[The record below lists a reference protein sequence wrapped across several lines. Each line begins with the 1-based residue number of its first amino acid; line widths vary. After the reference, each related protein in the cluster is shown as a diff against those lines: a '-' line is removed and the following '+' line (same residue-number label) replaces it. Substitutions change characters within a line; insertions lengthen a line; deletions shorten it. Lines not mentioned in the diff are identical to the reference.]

1 MDVKKRIS
9 RIEARI
15 GAADDGP
22 RTVSDIVQW
31 IGKRE
36 AANGGKLT
44 PADRERSNYYFR
56 RLFAEADARD
66 AEAGGRPGSG
76 AKSSRRRE

>member
-9 RIEARI
+9 RIEARV

-22 RTVSDIVQW
+22 RNVTDIVQW

-44 PADRERSNYYFR
+44 PADRDRAGYFWR
-56 RLFAEADARD
+56 RLLDAADA
-66 AEAGGRPGSG
+66 AGG
-76 AKSSRRRE
+76 SRR

>member
-9 RIEARI
+9 RIEARV

-22 RTVSDIVQW
+22 RTVADIVQW

-44 PADRERSNYYFR
+44 PADRDRAGYFWR
-56 RLFAEADARD
+56 RLFDEADAKEAAR
-66 AEAGGRPGSG
+66 AGG
-76 AKSSRRRE
+76 SRR

>member
-9 RIEARI
+9 RIEARV

-22 RTVSDIVQW
+22 RTVADIVQW

-44 PADRERSNYYFR
+44 PADRDRAGYFWR
-56 RLFAEADARD
+56 RLFDEAEAKEAAR
-66 AEAGGRPGSG
+66 AGG
-76 AKSSRRRE
+76 SRR

>member
-9 RIEARI
+9 RIEARV

-22 RTVSDIVQW
+22 RTVADIVQW

-44 PADRERSNYYFR
+44 PADRDRAGYYWR
-56 RLFAEADARD
+56 RLLDEADAKEAAR
-66 AEAGGRPGSG
+66 AGG
-76 AKSSRRRE
+76 SRR